1 MLKTILIKLISVNK
15 ICISSLHKFF
25 NSFLVSG
32 KWTTKFRPCERF
44 VRNDLAEKINRS
56 RRLASE
62 QFLEFKWKLVLD
74 PKECS
79 FNEQVIISA
88 LQVEF
93 EGDILDTQY
102 FVQNKRLDFYFF
114 EHKLKVGIDEYGYAD
129 RNFEYEQSRQW
140 SKENL
145 VVKLL
150 ELIQTL
156 LVLTFTN

>member
-1 MLKTILIKLISVNK
+1 M
-15 ICISSLHKFF
+15 
-25 NSFLVSG
+25 
-32 KWTTKFRPCERF
+32 
-44 VRNDLAEKINRS
+44 
-56 RRLASE
+56 
-62 QFLEFKWKLVLD
+62 LD
-74 PKECS
+74 PKECI
-79 FNEQVIISA
+79 FDEQVIISA